1 MKIPWMFDALVYY
14 LCMRTTIAIDE
25 TLVEEL
31 MRVEP
36 GISRSAAM
44 RRAVEAY
51 VRQKRVESFM
61 ALAGSGLVDLRWQ
74 EVERKE
80 LRKLKRHG
88 RTR

>member
-1 MKIPWMFDALVYY
+1 MYTVV
-14 LCMRTTIAIDE
+14 CMRTTIAIDE
-25 TLVEEL
+25 ELVAEL

-51 VRQKRVESFM
+51 VRQKRLEGFM
-61 ALAGSGLVDLRWQ
+61 TLAGSGLVDLSWNDA
-74 EVERKE
+74 ERKE

-88 RTR
+88 RSR

>member
-1 MKIPWMFDALVYY
+1 
-14 LCMRTTIAIDE
+14 MRTTIAIHED
-25 TLVEEL
+25 LVDEL

-44 RRAVEAY
+44 RRAVEAH
-51 VRQKRVESFM
+51 VRQKRQEAFM
-61 ALAGSGLVDLRWQ
+61 ALAGSKLVNLAWQ
-74 EVERKE
+74 NAERKE